1 MAFLCLVAQE
11 MIFAYSCRNLKESI
25 IRHGLFSNKYVNIG
39 FIILILLQVIIFLT
53 PLKNILRIVTL
64 NFNQLLIIIII
75 NILAFIILELLKP
88 FITNKFKDS
97 SEKF

>member
-1 MAFLCLVAQE
+1 M
-11 MIFAYSCRNLKESI
+11 
-25 IRHGLFSNKYVNIG
+25 
-39 FIILILLQVIIFLT
+39 T
-53 PLKNILRIVTL
+53 IVTL

-97 SEKF
+97 SEKFWLYKF